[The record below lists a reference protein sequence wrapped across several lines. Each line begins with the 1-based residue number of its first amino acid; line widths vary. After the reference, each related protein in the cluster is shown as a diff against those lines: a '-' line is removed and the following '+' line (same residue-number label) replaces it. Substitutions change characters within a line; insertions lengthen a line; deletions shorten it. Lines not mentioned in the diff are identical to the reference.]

1 MSRSRILLAVAIMA
15 VVAALVI
22 LVSATPVGA
31 QFIINVSEVFATP
44 IPLTG
49 VEAVD
54 MPAPAPAPRQIYIA
68 NDPLQSP
75 LVTPM
80 P

>member
-1 MSRSRILLAVAIMA
+1 MLRSRILSAIA
-15 VVAALVI
+15 FVGVLVAALVI
-22 LVSATPVGA
+22 LASATPVGA
-31 QFIINVSEVFATP
+31 QLIVQVSEVFATP

-49 VEAVD
+49 VEAEN
-54 MPAPAPAPRQIYIA
+54 APAPRQIYIA
-68 NDPLQSP
+68 SDPLQSP